1 MNEQAGFLEKTFKL
15 SANNT
20 NVKTEFIA
28 GFTTF
33 MTMAYILA
41 VNPFILSTT
50 GMDKGAVFTATVV
63 ASIIGTLVMALYAN
77 LPFALAPGMGLNA
90 IFAFTICGVMGIP
103 WQTALAAVLVEGIIF
118 IILGIFNIREA
129 IINAIPM
136 AIKNAISVGI
146 GLFIAF
152 IGILNSGIAKSG
164 KFITPDGGLDG
175 LAVTLGD
182 ITSPAVILSLIGLI
196 ITALLIAK
204 GVKGG
209 ILIGIVA
216 TTIIGIPMGIVSF
229 DGVQAF
235 NLPPSLSPIAFQFD
249 FSKLW
254 SPDML
259 LALFTLLFVD
269 MFDTVG
275 TLIGV
280 STRANMLTEKGE
292 VPRAKQALMADAIAT
307 TAGAMLGTSTVTTY
321 VESASGVTEGGRT
334 GLTSVFT
341 SLFFVV
347 ALFFSGVFLI
357 VPPQATAPAL
367 IIVGMYMCGS
377 VVNIDWQDMNQA
389 IPAFLT
395 FAIMPFTYS
404 IAEGITFGVL
414 FYVFISLFT
423 GKKDELKVSTYVL
436 TLFLLAKVVF
446 MFFQ

>member
-1 MNEQAGFLEKTFKL
+1 MSEQTGFLERTFKL
-15 SANNT
+15 QENGT

-41 VNPFILSTT
+41 VNPWILSAT
-50 GMDKGAVFTATVV
+50 GMDAGAVFTATVI
-63 ASIIGTLVMALYAN
+63 ASIVGTMVMALYAN

-90 IFAFTICGVMGIP
+90 IFAYTICLGMGIP

-152 IGILNSGIAKSG
+152 IGILNSGIATSG

-175 LAVTLGD
+175 LTVTLGN
-182 ITSPAVILSLIGLI
+182 ITSPGVILTLIGLI
-196 ITALLIAK
+196 ITAVLVAK

-209 ILIGIVA
+209 ILIGIIA
-216 TTIIGIPMGIVSF
+216 TTVIGIPMGIVSF
-229 DGVQAF
+229 EGVQVFKA
-235 NLPPSLSPIAFQFD
+235 PPSLAPIAFQFD
-249 FSKLW
+249 FSQLL
-254 SPDML
+254 SPNML

-280 STRANMLTEKGE
+280 SARANMLNEKGE

-334 GLTSVFT
+334 GLSSVFT

-357 VPPQATAPAL
+357 VPAEATAPAL

-377 VVNIDWQDMNQA
+377 VVNIDWNDMNQA

-423 GKKDELKVSTYVL
+423 GKRDELKISTYVL
-436 TLFLLAKVVF
+436 TLFLIAKVVF